1 MLLVH
6 NGAPAAFLRSQD
18 FSDGGDNVQCFT
30 GEGLKLRQADH
41 VLPSGGD
48 SLQERTVGNFFKLL
62 DEGCV
67 VFGRRGRMH
76 HSVGQWV
83 LGYVR

>member
-1 MLLVH
+1 MRERQK
-6 NGAPAAFLRSQD
+6 PYFLGKSL
-18 FSDGGDNVQCFT
+18 SSGGDNVQYFT
-30 GEGLKLRQADH
+30 DGGGKLGQADH

-48 SLQERTVGNFFKLL
+48 SLQERTIGDFFELL

-76 HSVGQWV
+76 HGVGQWV